1 MAHHN
6 DFAVKAYVPHIPPSE
21 IWTCQA
27 HLLEEEQR
35 RTWGIGSKREESN
48 IEKTET

>member
-35 RTWGIGSKREESN
+35 GTLGKCSKREESN
-48 IEKTET
+48 IEKTEV